1 MTPFCFAV
9 FMALVVYATNLAA
22 SILTLKL
29 SDKFADF
36 GPTVLAHVIVLPVN
50 VLLIWLFNRIKTP
63 APSLAPVVVIETPP
77 KPEVV
82 VHSTF

>member
-9 FMALVVYATNLAA
+9 FMALVVYGTNVAA
-22 SILTLKL
+22 SVLALNM
-29 SDKFADF
+29 SDRFADV
-36 GPTVLAHVIVLPVN
+36 GPIVVAHVIVIPVN
-50 VLLIWLFNRIKTP
+50 VLLIWLFNWIKTP